1 MPDSK
6 VFLLLNSFNSGQL
19 RKFSE
24 FVSSPFFNKHPQ
36 LIQLAHLLIDN
47 IRKQKNAANRS
58 NKSIN
63 GLEALSDDA
72 QQLSYLNA
80 KLLLLV
86 YEFLA
91 YEAYDKNKLR
101 KHSYCLW
108 QLRSYSLDTHEKGQ
122 IKKYQLE
129 RSKNNYASTESYYE
143 DYFFYKTLDK
153 LHLDKNVRMYDEN
166 LQKQNDAL
174 DIFYLCE
181 KLKIICDMLNRNIV
195 IKANYIPTFIQPI
208 EKIIQSTDFSGQK
221 LPLLQVYYQIYTML
235 RFDDDNAYQQLINLS
250 QAYVALFLPEELLLM
265 MDYAENYCIR
275 KINNGATSFY
285 EEFLSIIKFKLAH
298 HLLFKD
304 GFIPE
309 SDYKNIVTVGVRTKD
324 YTWTAEFMHQYQKNL
339 RPEIRENAFKY
350 NMAVLYF
357 AQKKYEDALQLL
369 MEISFRDISYGVG
382 AKTIQMQ
389 IYFAL
394 KEYEALINLIDTFRL
409 YVGRHKTQSDYRK
422 KANLNML
429 RIVKK
434 IVKLKEKSTFLG
446 KHKYH
451 NQLEDIKHLCKT
463 LSPVS
468 NSGWIQDILDN
479 C

>member
-129 RSKNNYASTESYYE
+129 RRKNNY
-143 DYFFYKTLDK
+143 
-153 LHLDKNVRMYDEN
+153 
-166 LQKQNDAL
+166 
-174 DIFYLCE
+174 
-181 KLKIICDMLNRNIV
+181 
-195 IKANYIPTFIQPI
+195 
-208 EKIIQSTDFSGQK
+208 
-221 LPLLQVYYQIYTML
+221 
-235 RFDDDNAYQQLINLS
+235 
-250 QAYVALFLPEELLLM
+250 
-265 MDYAENYCIR
+265 
-275 KINNGATSFY
+275 
-285 EEFLSIIKFKLAH
+285 
-298 HLLFKD
+298 
-304 GFIPE
+304 
-309 SDYKNIVTVGVRTKD
+309 VRT
-324 YTWTAEFMHQYQKNL
+324 
-339 RPEIRENAFKY
+339 
-350 NMAVLYF
+350 
-357 AQKKYEDALQLL
+357 
-369 MEISFRDISYGVG
+369 
-382 AKTIQMQ
+382 
-389 IYFAL
+389 
-394 KEYEALINLIDTFRL
+394 
-409 YVGRHKTQSDYRK
+409 
-422 KANLNML
+422 
-429 RIVKK
+429 
-434 IVKLKEKSTFLG
+434 
-446 KHKYH
+446 
-451 NQLEDIKHLCKT
+451 
-463 LSPVS
+463 
-468 NSGWIQDILDN
+468 
-479 C
+479 